1 MQQGNIVL
9 GLLAPADQDA
19 AETVHPTV
27 RPLYHPTPRL
37 GTRLPLHLLRL
48 VLFRRDM
55 GCEAELVR
63 DVLHLVIGVAQ
74 VQAQPLRLVGRW
86 LGPFHGD
93 ALDRVT
99 HHLHVRPVGAV
110 HGQSDGDALGLDQQA
125 AFGPL
130 FGAAGYSPTGYTG
143 QAPSYWY
150 ER

>member
-37 GTRLPLHLLRL
+37 GTRLPFHLLRL

-74 VQAQPLRLVGRW
+74 VQAQPLRLVRPW
-86 LGPFHGD
+86 LVAFPRCCP
-93 ALDRVT
+93 ATVT
-99 HHLHVRPVGAV
+99 H
-110 HGQSDGDALGLDQQA
+110 
-125 AFGPL
+125 PL
-130 FGAAGYSPTGYTG
+130 
-143 QAPSYWY
+143 
-150 ER
+150 